1 MFDLFAIIL
10 IWRLIMQA
18 NHVFSLVIAAACL
31 TIALAVYAIEYG
43 HSNRNRR

>member
-18 NHVFSLVIAAACL
+18 NHVFSLIIAAACL
-31 TIALAVYAIEYG
+31 AIALAVYAIEYG
-43 HSNRNRR
+43 YHRRR